1 MNTKNNQRYITTEE
15 KIDCALNS
23 LLKQKPMRNI
33 TVQDICNK
41 AHIHRTTFYG
51 HYLDIFDLI
60 EKKEQQMRK
69 KLYESLEKKDIK
81 YTIASLSLITTLIDH
96 IKKNKDFYTAYLN
109 DIGNSYILAG
119 FDTVRSNVESIMSG
133 NKEIINYNELKYTF
147 EFCQTG
153 LLKTISLWLN
163 NNCRESVDE
172 ISEMIFRLLDRIQSP
187 YSNVL
192 ENALEMAMSK

>member
-81 YTIASLSLITTLIDH
+81 YTIASFSLITTVIDH

-119 FDTVRSNVESIMSG
+119 FDTVRSNVESIMSA
-133 NKEIINYNELKYTF
+133 NKEIFNYNELKYTF

-153 LLKTISLWLN
+153 LLKIISLWLN
-163 NNCRESVDE
+163 NNCRESVNE
-172 ISEMIFRLLDRIQSP
+172 ISEMIFRLLNRIQSP